1 MDITLDGGNMKFKK
15 EFMLREIV
23 GETVLIPTGET
34 AAHFNGL
41 ISVNELGRFIWDNYE
56 KAKDEDELLSFIL
69 DEYEVERDVAKADLE
84 EFLQVLRDAEII

>member
-1 MDITLDGGNMKFKK
+1 MKFKK
-15 EFMLREIV
+15 EFIEREIV

-56 KAKDEDELLSFIL
+56 NAKDEDDLLQKIL
-69 DEYEVERDVAKADLE
+69 DEYEVEKEVAKADLDK
-84 EFLQVLRDAEII
+84 FLQTLKNAEII

>member
-1 MDITLDGGNMKFKK
+1 MKFKK
-15 EFMLREIV
+15 EFIESEIV

-56 KAKDEDELLSFIL
+56 NAKDEEDLLQKIL
-69 DEYEVERDVAKADLE
+69 DEYEVEKEVAKADMD
-84 EFLQVLRDAEII
+84 EFLQTLKDAEII